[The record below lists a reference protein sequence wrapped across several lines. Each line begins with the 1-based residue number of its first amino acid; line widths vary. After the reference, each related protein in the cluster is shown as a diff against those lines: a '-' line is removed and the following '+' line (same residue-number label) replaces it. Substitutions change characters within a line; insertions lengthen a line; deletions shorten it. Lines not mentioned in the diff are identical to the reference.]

1 MERETIQI
9 PIGRWTFRTQISEPA
24 KQKMEHMMRI

>member
-9 PIGRWTFRTQISEPA
+9 PIGRWIFRTQISEHA
-24 KQKMEHMMRI
+24 KQEMEHMMRI